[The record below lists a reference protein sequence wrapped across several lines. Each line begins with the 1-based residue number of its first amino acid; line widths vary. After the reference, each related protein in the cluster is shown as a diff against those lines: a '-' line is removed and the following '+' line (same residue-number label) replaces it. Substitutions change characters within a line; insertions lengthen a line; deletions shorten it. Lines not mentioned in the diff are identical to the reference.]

1 MTNYYNIYRIYDWY
15 DKLELLT
22 FISLLTGIALN
33 INPISSLVATLVFT
47 VTSLAYGFILNSYAD
62 RKEDIAVG
70 KDRYF
75 GQKEVTIK
83 VYTILSLIASTLL
96 LFYFLTVLRNYG
108 AFLVGFS
115 SLVFLTLY
123 SYEPF
128 RFKTHAFLAYTV
140 QFSLRVFPYVIFLK
154 LANIVLLS
162 PITIYFILY
171 LMLTGLKTLIRHQ
184 THDYENDLKTQTV
197 TFVTKIGLPTS
208 KTLLQLITTVLFIA
222 TISMFLF
229 VDLHLAIILLISM
242 SFFKFRSGP
251 YK

>member
-1 MTNYYNIYRIYDWY
+1 MTNYYNIYRVYDWY

-22 FISLLTGIALN
+22 FISLLTGIAFN
-33 INPISSLVATLVFT
+33 INPISPLVSTLIFT
-47 VTSLAYGFILNSYAD
+47 STSLAYGFVLNSYAD

-83 VYTILSLIASTLL
+83 FHTILSLIACILM
-96 LFYFLTVLRNYG
+96 LFYFLIVVRNYG
-108 AFLVGFS
+108 AFIAGFS

-128 RFKTHAFLAYTV
+128 RYKTHAFLAYTV
-140 QFSLRVFPYVIFLK
+140 QFSLRVSPYVIFLT
-154 LANIVLLS
+154 LANIKLFS
-162 PITIYFILY
+162 PITIYFILF
-171 LMLTGLKTLIRHQ
+171 LMLTGLKSLIRHQ
-184 THDYENDLKTQTV
+184 THDYENDINTQTV

-208 KTLLQLITTVLFIA
+208 KILLQFITTVLFIG
-222 TISMFLF
+222 TISMFLL
-229 VDLHLAIILLISM
+229 VDLYLAIILLISM
-242 SFFKFRSGP
+242 LFFKFRSGP